1 MAEFE
6 QSDRPPSPGGQ
17 AQGAQ
22 GPQPQGQQPQGA
34 QSGQPRP
41 DRPAIA
47 PDVAKPAQ
55 LGRGYLAAIRDDRSI
70 GWSFASLL
78 GLLLI
83 VCLIV
88 WSRHASLEQITKGIG
103 EVIPSSRVQL
113 IQSLEGGLLAELKVR
128 EGAMVEQGEA
138 LVVIDPTRAES
149 SFLEMNKRRLAL
161 RASAARLQAES
172 LGREPQFPREVLRDT
187 ALVESEQ
194 STFDSRKRALR
205 QSVESLTQSM
215 KLISDELAITE
226 PMVARGLVPE
236 VEALRLRRQLNETQL
251 QITDRTNRYQA
262 EAGTELVKV
271 QSELAQVEEVTGARK
286 DTMERT
292 ILKAPMR
299 GTIKNIRINTVGGVI
314 SPGADILEIVP
325 SEGNL
330 RVEAKIS
337 PADVAFVRPGVRA
350 VIKLTAYDY
359 VIYGTLEGEVELI
372 SPDTLRDDKR
382 ANDQPFYRVLVRT
395 NTSTLVK
402 DGKPLQVLP
411 GMQAT
416 VDIITGERTIWQ
428 YFMKPLLRVQ
438 EAFREK

>member
-1 MAEFE
+1 MKAE
-6 QSDRPPSPGGQ
+6 SKPSESLIE
-17 AQGAQ
+17 AA
-22 GPQPQGQQPQGA
+22 A
-34 QSGQPRP
+34 AAR
-41 DRPAIA
+41 
-47 PDVAKPAQ
+47 PAQ
-55 LGRGYLAAIRDDRSI
+55 LGRGYVAAVRIDRS
-70 GWSFASLL
+70 GFWSWASLL
-78 GLLLI
+78 GLLFL
-83 VCLIV
+83 VALIV
-88 WSRHASLEQITKGIG
+88 WSRHAPLEQITKGVG

-113 IQSLEGGLLAELKVR
+113 IQSLEGGLLSELKVR
-128 EGAMVEQGEA
+128 EGMVVEQGEP

-149 SFLEMNKRRLAL
+149 SFLDMNNRRLAL
-161 RASAARLQAES
+161 LASAARLQAES
-172 LGREPQFPREVLRDT
+172 LGRDLVFPRSVQADKSLM
-187 ALVESEQ
+187 ASEQ
-194 STFDSRKRALR
+194 STFDARRRALR
-205 QSVESLTQSM
+205 QSVESLQESI
-215 KLISDELAITE
+215 KHISDELAITE

-236 VEALRLRRQLNETQL
+236 VEVLRLRRQLTDTRL

-262 EAGTELVKV
+262 DAGTELLKV
-271 QSELAQVEEVTGARK
+271 QAELAQVEEVTGARK
-286 DTMERT
+286 DMMERT

-325 SEGNL
+325 LEGQL

-337 PADVAFVRPGVRA
+337 PADVAFIRPGVRA

-372 SPDTLRDDKR
+372 SPDTLRDEKR
-382 ANDQPFYRVLVRT
+382 TNDQPFYRVLVRT

-402 DGKPLQVLP
+402 DGKPLQIIP

-416 VDIITGERTIWQ
+416 VDIITGERTVWQ

>member
-1 MAEFE
+1 MKAE
-6 QSDRPPSPGGQ
+6 SKPSERVSV
-17 AQGAQ
+17 ASGA
-22 GPQPQGQQPQGA
+22 
-34 QSGQPRP
+34 
-41 DRPAIA
+41 
-47 PDVAKPAQ
+47 VTPAQ
-55 LGRGYLAAIRDDRSI
+55 LGRGYLAAIRIERSPL
-70 GWSFASLL
+70 WSSASLL
-78 GLLLI
+78 LLGCLI
-83 VCLIV
+83 LLIV
-88 WSRHASLEQITKGIG
+88 WSRHATIEQITKGIG

-113 IQSLEGGLLAELKVR
+113 IQSLEGGLLSELKVR
-128 EGAMVEQGEA
+128 EGMVVEQGA
-138 LVVIDPTRAES
+138 PLVVIDPTRAES

-161 RASAARLQAES
+161 LASAARLQAES
-172 LGREPQFPREVLRDT
+172 LGKEPVFPREVLRDKNLL
-187 ALVESEQ
+187 ASEQ

-205 QSVESLTQSM
+205 QSVESLQTSA
-215 KLISDELAITE
+215 KLIADELAITQ

-262 EAGTELVKV
+262 DAGTELVKV

-286 DTMERT
+286 DMMERT
-292 ILKAPMR
+292 VLKAPMR

-325 SEGNL
+325 LEGKL
-330 RVEAKIS
+330 RVEAKVS
-337 PADVAFVRPGVRA
+337 PADVAFIRPGVRA
-350 VIKLTAYDY
+350 VVKLTAYDY

-382 ANDQPFYRVLVRT
+382 ANDQPFYRVLIRT
-395 NTSTLVK
+395 NTSNLVK
-402 DGKPLQVLP
+402 DGKPLQVIP

-428 YFMKPLLRVQ
+428 YFMKPVLRVQ